1 MLTTPLAAQAR
12 PSLAPANLFHS
23 SAKRAGLNS
32 ARPTP
37 VAAHGDGLLV
47 ADHNG
52 SHEHMKCHTHEKT
65 PLTDLQRTLV
75 EAGELEARRLV
86 EPVLPHLSPPGPV
99 VDAGPSH
106 AAADGRRSRR
116 KGAPEMLSDD
126 SPLRPNNFLAFDPS
140 TGLPHLNP
148 LPLDSHTAAVV
159 RPANRLCPL
168 GQVPGLDHAADPH
181 WIWPG
186 RIRRGELTLL
196 AGDICSGK
204 SFVACDLIARLSSG
218 RPLPDA
224 PPDMP
229 PAPPLEV
236 LLVVGLESHPEVLHD
251 RLHRLDADP
260 SRVQVLRL
268 VQEETAAH
276 QSLVRNFAADRDL
289 GLLTRHLQEHPG
301 TQLVV
306 LDSFDRLA
314 GSRYSPA
321 VIRQV
326 LTRLQSIAATSGVAI
341 LITKSYAHTP
351 RPGRHL
357 RALGSTVFADC
368 LRSIWAIEQPS
379 PEEAEDEFSLPT
391 SSGNLPSH
399 RLVPLKLND
408 FEWSTALDFTL
419 REHRV
424 EWLGGPRE
432 CPARHHGYDPAQ
444 ARRKAERSILQ
455 EACEFL
461 RSLLAAGPV
470 ASTLVRQQAD
480 RAGLSWRT
488 VQRAKGLLEVTSSMT
503 WVGGDHLW
511 NWWLPGTP
519 TVCSPEQAI
528 DDRKPEQP
536 SESSPA
542 PAAKPQRGVPRF
554 RALVQRS
561 GIDSPDV
568 VSTAVFFE
576 AIRQPGVPDMTDSEI
591 VAALARMSVR
601 VGTPPAPQPSQLRTF
616 EWIRGMDGVE
626 SPATSE
632 SAGPQGIAGAASG
645 STTPPTTGPA
655 AGSGPRPFAMPVTAA
670 SLAVATRTAGAASAG
685 ATSAGATSAGGA
697 GQHALEPGAMRG
709 QRLLSAL
716 TGGSAQAMAL
726 WAPTASGQTASAP
739 TATAPAPVSAAPKAP
754 ASDSVARP
762 SGNQVPA
769 TRPERPQ
776 PALTHLETSG
786 QRGIDQRLA
795 ADNGSGGGAT
805 GLSGRVTASGE
816 SPGGTESSRQAA
828 AAFRSGGASVAGR
841 EGVSGPAGGQP
852 QGGGRNP
859 AGSVTGP
866 TAEDV
871 TQESSGRRLSKEEKR
886 RRHKNRKKLALTR

>member
-1 MLTTPLAAQAR
+1 
-12 PSLAPANLFHS
+12 
-23 SAKRAGLNS
+23 
-32 ARPTP
+32 
-37 VAAHGDGLLV
+37 
-47 ADHNG
+47 
-52 SHEHMKCHTHEKT
+52 
-65 PLTDLQRTLV
+65 
-75 EAGELEARRLV
+75 
-86 EPVLPHLSPPGPV
+86 
-99 VDAGPSH
+99 
-106 AAADGRRSRR
+106 
-116 KGAPEMLSDD
+116 
-126 SPLRPNNFLAFDPS
+126 
-140 TGLPHLNP
+140 
-148 LPLDSHTAAVV
+148 
-159 RPANRLCPL
+159 
-168 GQVPGLDHAADPH
+168 
-181 WIWPG
+181 
-186 RIRRGELTLL
+186 
-196 AGDICSGK
+196 
-204 SFVACDLIARLSSG
+204 
-218 RPLPDA
+218 
-224 PPDMP
+224 
-229 PAPPLEV
+229 
-236 LLVVGLESHPEVLHD
+236 
-251 RLHRLDADP
+251 
-260 SRVQVLRL
+260 
-268 VQEETAAH
+268 
-276 QSLVRNFAADRDL
+276 
-289 GLLTRHLQEHPG
+289 
-301 TQLVV
+301 
-306 LDSFDRLA
+306 
-314 GSRYSPA
+314 
-321 VIRQV
+321 
-326 LTRLQSIAATSGVAI
+326 
-341 LITKSYAHTP
+341 
-351 RPGRHL
+351 
-357 RALGSTVFADC
+357 
-368 LRSIWAIEQPS
+368 
-379 PEEAEDEFSLPT
+379 
-391 SSGNLPSH
+391 
-399 RLVPLKLND
+399 VPLKLND
-408 FEWSTALDFTL
+408 FERSTALDFTL

-432 CPARHHGYDPAQ
+432 CPAQHHGYDPAQ

-519 TVCSPEQAI
+519 TVRSPEQAI
-528 DDRKPEQP
+528 DDRKPERP

-591 VAALARMSVR
+591 VAALARMSVQ
-601 VGTPPAPQPSQLRTF
+601 VGTPPPPQPGQLRTF

-632 SAGPQGIAGAASG
+632 SAGPQGIAGAASE

-776 PALTHLETSG
+776 PAPTHPKTSS
-786 QRGIDQRLA
+786 QREISQRLA

-805 GLSGRVTASGE
+805 GLSGRVTAGGE
-816 SPGGTESSRQAA
+816 SPGGTESSRQSAA
-828 AAFRSGGASVAGR
+828 AVRSGGASLAGR
-841 EGVSGPAGGQP
+841 EGVSGPTGGQP
-852 QGGGRNP
+852 QGGGRNS